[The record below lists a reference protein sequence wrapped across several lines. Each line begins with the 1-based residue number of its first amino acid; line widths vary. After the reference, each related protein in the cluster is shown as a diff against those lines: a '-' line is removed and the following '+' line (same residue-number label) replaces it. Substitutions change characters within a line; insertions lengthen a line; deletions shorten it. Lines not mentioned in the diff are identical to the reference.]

1 MMVPAHAYRA
11 SKQTSNAIGKT
22 RDKVFMA
29 RIVELVSKIDKLI
42 VEGVRAVGALQL
54 MDEFLLSFRPA

>member
-1 MMVPAHAYRA
+1 MMVPAHAYPA

-42 VEGVRAVGALQL
+42 VEGVRAVGAL
-54 MDEFLLSFRPA
+54 